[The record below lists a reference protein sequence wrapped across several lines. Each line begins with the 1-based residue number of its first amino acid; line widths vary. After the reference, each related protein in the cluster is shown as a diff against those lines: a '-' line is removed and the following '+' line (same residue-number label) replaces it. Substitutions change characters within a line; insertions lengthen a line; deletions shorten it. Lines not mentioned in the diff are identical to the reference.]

1 MAVTNLGRAIT
12 SQVISS
18 NTTTAGQPFAVS
30 AKTRNIVMVCKISSR
45 TDGTYV
51 ATIQHSHD
59 GSNWE
64 TLKAGSN
71 ITSNDTV
78 YLSYSNYL
86 DGACLG
92 LIRIVIVSTS
102 VTTGATAEASVLHD

>member
-1 MAVTNLGRAIT
+1 MAVTKQGRAIA
-12 SQVISS
+12 SQTISS
-18 NTTTAGQPFAVS
+18 NTTTAGQPFAVD
-30 AKTRNIVMVCKISSR
+30 AKTRNMIMICKISSR

-86 DGACLG
+86 DGAHLG
-92 LIRIVIVSTS
+92 LVRIVIVSTS
-102 VTTGATAEASVLHD
+102 VTTGATAEASILFD